1 METITKN
8 NICDNEDKLC
18 INGILQT
25 FLKCDV
31 LDILPECLFLV
42 IELSFLS
49 IISFFIFHVLIIYEC
64 VYYHDN
70 GTIGLIIHEL
80 NEYYF

>member
-1 METITKN
+1 MTQAVQARTTTTNGPTIMETITKN

-49 IISFFIFHVLIIYEC
+49 IISFFIFHK
-64 VYYHDN
+64 
-70 GTIGLIIHEL
+70 
-80 NEYYF
+80 